1 MENKFDFELSMFA
14 TANSHNLDVMYEP
27 CDLQIVMKTGKPLP
41 EDALIDFYLYDDTY
55 TLMGFIQQDK
65 SPAAYVVEGC
75 KVDVLMDVRLPWTEG
90 KYTLLANV
98 KMPAGK
104 PKQEEIQTVMVN
116 MVLQDYMDPIENEC
130 VIHIVNVELCKGI
143 TPEVALAQ
151 RLNNNA
157 SPAWCGE
164 HFQRFVGIKPLKQW
178 IIRRK
183 QWEMVDGLLDEGKP
197 NPIKYCN
204 NYMLTLKAKTANY
217 LMELAIFLKLI
228 AFRDFEKT
236 TINCERLYDE
246 LTPASPYHRLNSL
259 FTKNDASAD
268 IITTAFG
275 IMTQK
280 KEIYFIYNVGI
291 LSTAKGKPILK
302 ELMWNI
308 MSNSPDR
315 VIVIAGTE
323 QEINDL
329 MQAEPALRV
338 YFPTMGRAEAGALTY
353 PEILHYMYSWIM
365 IRDMRLN
372 RAAEA
377 VLKSDIKRGWESGMV
392 REWTITD
399 IENYVVSTLKSRYTE
414 RVSAGI
420 DISSLLSQTSDILV
434 DVNDLDRSC
443 FLGGTAADWEI
454 TDDDDEDDDTGPAAE
469 EGKPTE
475 EEDDDFERM
484 LNEFVNGMSDSDS
497 TKEESDSNSNSPS
510 DDLDI
515 DDDADTDPDSSPAPF
530 SHELDPDDEEDLGTH
545 EPKAN
550 FQILSPILNPREELN
565 KLVGC
570 DDIKQRI
577 EQLTMLSRYNKV
589 MKKVNPEG
597 KSHEISLHS
606 IFFGRPGTGKTT
618 ICKIMGSLLRRSG
631 ALSRGH
637 VVLCSR
643 KDFVGTRW
651 GDEERVVRQA
661 IEEAQGGVLMI
672 DEAYQ
677 LNSSNPWDPGKLVIP
692 LLMDILSDEKQR
704 DIAIVLCGYKDEMK
718 KLLELNPG
726 LNSRFPNVY
735 EFKDFTIE
743 ELLEITR
750 RRVAEYGYEFT
761 KAAWR
766 KYRTIIEEA
775 YEVRDAKTWGNAR
788 FVANLLEKTYLNHA
802 MRCMKKGN
810 LDRRHLMQITP
821 ADVQPIE
828 VAKPKPRIGF

>member
-1 MENKFDFELSMFA
+1 
-14 TANSHNLDVMYEP
+14 
-27 CDLQIVMKTGKPLP
+27 
-41 EDALIDFYLYDDTY
+41 
-55 TLMGFIQQDK
+55 
-65 SPAAYVVEGC
+65 
-75 KVDVLMDVRLPWTEG
+75 
-90 KYTLLANV
+90 
-98 KMPAGK
+98 
-104 PKQEEIQTVMVN
+104 
-116 MVLQDYMDPIENEC
+116 
-130 VIHIVNVELCKGI
+130 
-143 TPEVALAQ
+143 
-151 RLNNNA
+151 
-157 SPAWCGE
+157 
-164 HFQRFVGIKPLKQW
+164 
-178 IIRRK
+178 
-183 QWEMVDGLLDEGKP
+183 
-197 NPIKYCN
+197 
-204 NYMLTLKAKTANY
+204 
-217 LMELAIFLKLI
+217 
-228 AFRDFEKT
+228 
-236 TINCERLYDE
+236 
-246 LTPASPYHRLNSL
+246 
-259 FTKNDASAD
+259 
-268 IITTAFG
+268 
-275 IMTQK
+275 
-280 KEIYFIYNVGI
+280 
-291 LSTAKGKPILK
+291 
-302 ELMWNI
+302 
-308 MSNSPDR
+308 
-315 VIVIAGTE
+315 
-323 QEINDL
+323 
-329 MQAEPALRV
+329 
-338 YFPTMGRAEAGALTY
+338 
-353 PEILHYMYSWIM
+353 
-365 IRDMRLN
+365 
-372 RAAEA
+372 

-469 EGKPTE
+469 EGKPT

-618 ICKIMGSLLRRSG
+618 ICKIMGSLLKRSG

-651 GDEERVVRQA
+651 GDEERTVRQA

>member
-1 MENKFDFELSMFA
+1 
-14 TANSHNLDVMYEP
+14 
-27 CDLQIVMKTGKPLP
+27 
-41 EDALIDFYLYDDTY
+41 
-55 TLMGFIQQDK
+55 
-65 SPAAYVVEGC
+65 
-75 KVDVLMDVRLPWTEG
+75 
-90 KYTLLANV
+90 
-98 KMPAGK
+98 
-104 PKQEEIQTVMVN
+104 
-116 MVLQDYMDPIENEC
+116 
-130 VIHIVNVELCKGI
+130 
-143 TPEVALAQ
+143 
-151 RLNNNA
+151 
-157 SPAWCGE
+157 
-164 HFQRFVGIKPLKQW
+164 
-178 IIRRK
+178 
-183 QWEMVDGLLDEGKP
+183 
-197 NPIKYCN
+197 
-204 NYMLTLKAKTANY
+204 
-217 LMELAIFLKLI
+217 
-228 AFRDFEKT
+228 
-236 TINCERLYDE
+236 
-246 LTPASPYHRLNSL
+246 
-259 FTKNDASAD
+259 
-268 IITTAFG
+268 
-275 IMTQK
+275 
-280 KEIYFIYNVGI
+280 
-291 LSTAKGKPILK
+291 
-302 ELMWNI
+302 
-308 MSNSPDR
+308 
-315 VIVIAGTE
+315 
-323 QEINDL
+323 
-329 MQAEPALRV
+329 
-338 YFPTMGRAEAGALTY
+338 
-353 PEILHYMYSWIM
+353 
-365 IRDMRLN
+365 MRLN
-372 RAAEA
+372 RAAEV

-475 EEDDDFERM
+475 EDDDDFERM

-618 ICKIMGSLLRRSG
+618 ICKIMGSLLKRSG

-651 GDEERVVRQA
+651 GDEERTVRQA